1 MKLFSF
7 HLSVFSSHF
16 SFLIS
21 HFLFLIF
28 PMFGLCDSN
37 NFFVSCERAFDPS
50 LEGRPVVVLSNNDG
64 CVVSRSNEAKAIG
77 IKMGQPLFQIRDLV
91 NRENVK
97 VCSSNYQLYGDM
109 SQRVMMTLK
118 QRVPAIEIY
127 SIDEAF
133 LQLDG
138 YPIGELKEFG
148 EQLARTVKRNTG
160 IPVSIGI
167 SHTKTLAKVAS
178 KLCKKYPK
186 LNNACL
192 MQRDEDIRKVLEKF
206 PVEDVWGIG
215 RRQAKMFHD
224 CRIMTAAQLCDL
236 PEAWIDNRLN
246 ITGKRTWLEL
256 KGTPCIDFSHETAD
270 KQSITVSRSFSK
282 ELYSIDELHETI
294 TTFAGIATEKLR
306 KQKCVAQELQVF
318 ILTNRHR
325 EDQPQR
331 FECGQAQ
338 FTTATDS
345 TLEIVKAA
353 TDTLKKIYRQGFG
366 YKKSGVRLS
375 RITPATAV
383 QASLFDEIDRP
394 KHKKLMAAI
403 DRINTEMGRDSVK
416 LVSQGTL
423 TDHTNREHLSPQYTT
438 RWEDIMV
445 VKV

>member
-1 MKLFSF
+1 MY
-7 HLSVFSSHF
+7 
-16 SFLIS
+16 
-21 HFLFLIF
+21 
-28 PMFGLCDSN
+28 MFGLCDCN

-97 VCSSNYQLYGDM
+97 VCSSNYHLYGDM

-138 YPIGELKEFG
+138 IPTERLKTFG
-148 EQLARTVKRNTG
+148 EELARTVKRNTG

-192 MQRDEDIRKVLEKF
+192 MHRDEDIRKVLEKF
-206 PVEDVWGIG
+206 PIEDVWGIG
-215 RRQAKMFHD
+215 RRQTKMFKE
-224 CRIMTAAQLCDL
+224 CRIATAAQFRDL
-236 PEAWIDNRLN
+236 PEEWIDNRLN

-306 KQKCVAQELQVF
+306 KQQCVAQELQVF

-325 EDQPQR
+325 EDQPQHY
-331 FECGQAQ
+331 ECGQVQ
-338 FTTATDS
+338 FATATDS

-353 TDTLKKIYRQGFG
+353 TATLAKIYRKGFG
-366 YKKSGVRLS
+366 YKKSGIRLS

-383 QASLFDEIDRP
+383 QGSLFDSVDRP

-403 DRINTEMGRDSVK
+403 DRINAEMGRESVK

>member
-1 MKLFSF
+1 
-7 HLSVFSSHF
+7 
-16 SFLIS
+16 
-21 HFLFLIF
+21 
-28 PMFGLCDSN
+28 MFGLCDCN

-97 VCSSNYQLYGDM
+97 VCSSNYHLYGDM

-138 YPIGELKEFG
+138 IPTERLKTFG
-148 EQLARTVKRNTG
+148 EELARTVKRNTG

-192 MQRDEDIRKVLEKF
+192 MHRDEDIRKVLEKF
-206 PVEDVWGIG
+206 PIEDVWGIG
-215 RRQAKMFHD
+215 RRQTKMFKE
-224 CRIMTAAQLCDL
+224 CRIATAAQFRDL
-236 PEAWIDNRLN
+236 PEEWIDNRLN

-306 KQKCVAQELQVF
+306 KQQCVAQELQVF

-325 EDQPQR
+325 EDQPQHY
-331 FECGQAQ
+331 ECGQVQ
-338 FTTATDS
+338 FATATDS

-353 TDTLKKIYRQGFG
+353 TATLAKIYRKGFG
-366 YKKSGVRLS
+366 YKKSGIRLS

-383 QASLFDEIDRP
+383 QGSLFDSVDRP

-403 DRINTEMGRDSVK
+403 DRINAEMGRESVK